1 MERKKTGVFS
11 CQELKKAISDG
22 LILATPPIEEAQ
34 IQPASIDLRLG
45 PKAYRLVSSFLP
57 GKDQKVMDRLGP
69 RSRHRANLL
78 MYEHNTADGMVLEK
92 GSVYL
97 IPLME
102 KLALPKNVH
111 GKANPKSTT
120 GRLDIF
126 TRVITDC
133 NPRFDEIPQGYE
145 GGLFL
150 EVMPRSFTVKV
161 WQGISL
167 VQLRLRTGDSSVTD
181 RQLKK
186 LHNEYSIL
194 CDGKGEDILPLF
206 DNPYN
211 ESRGRI
217 PDDRVRVSNGIFM
230 SADLIGDKSGAI
242 IGYKAKKNSH
252 VIDLTKKNY
261 YNTEDFWEPIYS
273 NTNRDMLILEPE
285 EFYILATKEK
295 IRIPPGYAADMAPY
309 EAGSGELRTHYAGFF
324 DPGFGY
330 GKGGEVM
337 GTKAVLEVR
346 AHDVPFMIAHGQ
358 TFCKLFFEKMREV
371 PDKVYGPTIGSS
383 YQYQTI
389 TLSKQFK
396 KG

>member
-69 RSRHRANLL
+69 PSRHRANLL
-78 MYEHNTADGMVLEK
+78 MYEHNTTDGMVLEK

-230 SADLIGDKSGAI
+230 SADILGDKSGAI
-242 IGYKAKKNSH
+242 IGYKAKKNSRM
-252 VIDLTKKNY
+252 IDLTKKNY

>member
-97 IPLME
+97 IPLIE

-206 DNPYN
+206 DNPDN

-230 SADLIGDKSGAI
+230 SADILGDKSGAI
-242 IGYKAKKNSH
+242 IGYKAKKNSRM
-252 VIDLTKKNY
+252 IDLTKKNY

-358 TFCKLFFEKMREV
+358 TFCKLFFEKMKEV